1 MNSPPLITS
10 RANRR
15 RALSLDNPATPLL
28 GTIARRKSDKREQDE
43 AAQRIHRMHV
53 VSGCQCWS
61 MYAVVALLS
70 LAIVGIVFYAQ
81 RPNAFTPSLPDMH
94 PGQTLPG
101 QRTHHPPTTFAVLPE
116 HVFNPHTAWEH
127 LEAITTTPHPFNSRA
142 NSDRTR
148 KYIQD
153 QFRELQ
159 AEAIALG
166 RRNVRY
172 DDGLDNTTWTRRRE
186 ERRTKVEGETGPDD
200 GEELLPEE
208 VLEVV
213 QGDNMVMWVGGV
225 VDSVEDNVPVSI
237 EIDVDQESQT
247 ALLVSA
253 HYDSVATSYGA
264 TDDGG
269 GVAVALAM
277 IRHFIHHPV
286 QHTLIFNLNNA
297 EELGLFGA
305 AAFMGALPNSTMETG
320 SGHPWK
326 KYIRAFINL
335 EGAGS
340 GGPSLLFRAS
350 NYDIIRHYAD
360 NAPYPHASVFAND
373 LFPLH
378 LIRSD
383 TDYSVYTQHGLLGLD
398 IAFYQRRAMYH
409 SLTDDLPIQSLY
421 HMGSNAQATIA
432 GLCNTPYLDSI
443 QLVGNPAASH
453 PASPSSSSSSEPFSP
468 RAHFA
473 GKGVFFD
480 VLGNQMFIWELW
492 TVLLSNTLFLGLG
505 LPILTWSVVKI
516 GVALM
521 KKTRDRNHRLRST
534 VENPHS
540 LRSILDPS
548 SQSLAEYSED
558 GSAPLSPLNSSYRH
572 RRRHSGSVEHDQY
585 APPGKRAIVKTVGYI
600 TLIIALN
607 IGALWGASNWLQRV
621 NPLARYSHPWLTLL
635 ALGWLLLVV
644 NTVVVYSITLFEA
657 LVCGPVPVVRGTAQ
671 WTIALGLW
679 WWLVVLVVGT
689 GVAGWLGI
697 GALYGSTVLAV
708 CAGTAALVQ
717 IAFSFIPPA
726 ADAKSPRKIWVAVLV
741 LNLLLPGV
749 LILDLLVL
757 VVHMVGHTFAG
768 GNTGIMYVGYGVFLI
783 PIFLSMV
790 PVISRARNFK
800 LALVLELLMLALLFW
815 ALTRVEPFTD
825 QDPAGIHFS
834 QYYNQT
840 ARTSYVE
847 LSTTAGPGYL
857 NRILEHVAESETNEP
872 SSASG
877 KKRPQCSPVIADP
890 TNERLESC
898 RYQPARQVFEDPGRD
913 VPVHAEWLSPKT
925 ESVEG
930 WREGRLQI
938 LAVESRICSVSVDE
952 TSVGMETELWFE
964 PSLGT
969 PKEDENRERPP
980 VNHHPKTL
988 RVWAREWNRA
998 WVAGIRVKEPSKQ
1011 HHPYSFLKTN
1021 ETVEDEGGVV
1031 SNSPKK
1037 TPTVSL
1043 KVVCGYDDWNSEQ
1056 GYASEFNHL
1065 RTHIPK
1071 WTRIRD
1077 GGLNP
1082 EGLFTV
1088 GVDMHF

>member
-1 MNSPPLITS
+1 M
-10 RANRR
+10 
-15 RALSLDNPATPLL
+15 
-28 GTIARRKSDKREQDE
+28 
-43 AAQRIHRMHV
+43 
-53 VSGCQCWS
+53 
-61 MYAVVALLS
+61 
-70 LAIVGIVFYAQ
+70 GIVFYAR
-81 RPNAFTPSLPDMH
+81 RPNAFTPALPDMS
-94 PGQTLPG
+94 PGQTLPD
-101 QRTHHPPTTFAVLPE
+101 
-116 HVFNPHTAWEH
+116 VFNPYTAWKH

-142 NSDRTR
+142 NSDLTR

-172 DDGLDNTTWTRRRE
+172 NDGLDNSTWTRRRQDQ
-186 ERRTKVEGETGPDD
+186 DD
-200 GEELLPEE
+200 GSEESQPEE

-225 VDSVEDNVPVSI
+225 VASVEDNVPVSI

-253 HYDSVATSYGA
+253 HYDSVPTSYGA

-269 GVAVALAM
+269 GVAVALAL

-297 EELGLFGA
+297 EEPGMFGA
-305 AAFMGALPNSTMETG
+305 FAFMGALPNSTMETG

-340 GGPSLLFRAS
+340 GGPSLLFRGS

-360 NAPYPHASVFAND
+360 NAPHPHASVFAHD
-373 LFPLH
+373 LFPPR
-378 LIRSD
+378 IIQSE
-383 TDYSVYTQHGLLGLD
+383 TDYSVYTQHGLVGLD

-409 SLTDDLPIQSLY
+409 STTDDLPIQSLY

-432 GLCNTPYLDSI
+432 GLCNTPYLDS
-443 QLVGNPAASH
+443 LPPAGDPATPH
-453 PASPSSSSSSEPFSP
+453 PPSEPFSP

-480 VLGNQMFIWELW
+480 
-492 TVLLSNTLFLGLG
+492 
-505 LPILTWSVVKI
+505 I

-521 KKTRDRNHRLRST
+521 KKSRDRHHRLRT
-534 VENPHS
+534 PTENPHS

-548 SQSLAEYSED
+548 SQSLAEFSED
-558 GSAPLSPLNSSYRH
+558 GSNAPLSPLNSSYRH
-572 RRRHSGSVEHDQY
+572 RRRPSGSPEDKQY
-585 APPGKRAIVKTVGYI
+585 DPPGKRAIVKTVAYI
-600 TLIIALN
+600 VLIIALD
-607 IGALWGASNWLQRV
+607 IGALVGASNSLERV
-621 NPLARYSHPWLTLL
+621 NPMARYAHPWLVLL

-697 GALYGSTVLAV
+697 GALYGTTVLAV

-726 ADAKSPRKIWVAVLV
+726 ADAKSPRKVWIAVLA

-757 VVHMVGHTFAG
+757 VVHMLGHTFAG
-768 GNTGIMYVGYGVFLI
+768 GNKMYVAYGMFLI

-800 LALVLELLMLALLFW
+800 MVLVSELLVLALLFW
-815 ALTRVEPFTD
+815 ALTSVEPFTD
-825 QDPAGIHFS
+825 QDPTEVSFS

-847 LSTTAGPGYL
+847 LSATAGPGYL
-857 NRILEHVAESETNEP
+857 DRILAHVADQG
-872 SSASG
+872 SSRALG
-877 KKRPQCSPVIADP
+877 KKLDCTPITLDP
-890 TNERLESC
+890 NGHLESC
-898 RYQPARQVFEDPGRD
+898 RFQPTRQVFEDRGRD
-913 VPVHAEWLSPKT
+913 VPVHAEWLAAPKT
-925 ESVEG
+925 ETVEG

-938 LAVESRICSVSVDE
+938 LAVESRVCSVTVAE
-952 TSVGMETELWFE
+952 TSVGLETELWFE
-964 PSLGT
+964 PATGV
-969 PKEDENRERPP
+969 PAAPHKGEEEDESQEQPSP
-980 VNHHPKTL
+980 ANHHRKTL

-998 WVAGIRVKEPSKQ
+998 WVAGIRVREPQQKEHAYFQ
-1011 HHPYSFLKTN
+1011 D
-1021 ETVEDEGGVV
+1021 ETAEEGEVV
-1031 SNSPKK
+1031 KGGPKK
-1037 TPTVSL
+1037 SPTVSL
-1043 KVVCGYDDWNSEQ
+1043 KVVCGYDDWSSEQ

-1065 RTHIPK
+1065 RTRLPE

-1077 GGLNP
+1077 GHLNP

>member
-61 MYAVVALLS
+61 MYAVVALIS
-70 LAIVGIVFYAQ
+70 LAVMGIVFYAR
-81 RPNAFTPSLPDMH
+81 RPNAFTPALPDLY
-94 PGQTLPG
+94 PGQTLPD
-101 QRTHHPPTTFAVLPE
+101 
-116 HVFNPHTAWEH
+116 VFNPHTAWKH

-142 NSDRTR
+142 NSDLTR

-172 DDGLDNTTWTRRRE
+172 DDGLDNSTWTRRRQQQQQ
-186 ERRTKVEGETGPDD
+186 RRTNVQDD
-200 GEELLPEE
+200 DSEESQPEE

-213 QGDNMVMWVGGV
+213 QGDNMVVWVGGV
-225 VDSVEDNVPVSI
+225 VNSVEDNVPVSI

-269 GVAVALAM
+269 GVAVALAL

-297 EELGLFGA
+297 EEPGMFGA
-305 AAFMGALPNSTMETG
+305 SAFMGALPNSTMESG

-340 GGPSLLFRAS
+340 GGPSLLFRGS

-360 NAPYPHASVFAND
+360 NAPYPHASVFAHD
-373 LFPLH
+373 LFPLR
-378 LIRSD
+378 IIQSE
-383 TDYSVYTQHGLLGLD
+383 TDYSVYTRHGLVGLD

-409 SLTDDLPIQSLY
+409 SMTDHLPIQSLY

-432 GLCNTPYLDSI
+432 GLCNTPYLDFI
-443 QLVGNPAASH
+443 QPEGDPATL
-453 PASPSSSSSSEPFSP
+453 PPPSEPFSP

-480 VLGNQMFIWELW
+480 VLGRQMFIWELW
-492 TVLLSNTLFLGLG
+492 TLLLSNTLFLGLG
-505 LPILTWSVVKI
+505 LPVLTWAAVKI

-521 KKTRDRNHRLRST
+521 KKSRDRNHRLRSPA
-534 VENPHS
+534 ENPHS

-558 GSAPLSPLNSSYRH
+558 GSNAPLSPLHSSYRH
-572 RRRHSGSVEHDQY
+572 RRRHSGSPEDKQY
-585 APPGKRAIVKTVGYI
+585 DPPGKRAILKTVAYI
-600 TLIIALN
+600 TLIIALDV
-607 IGALWGASNWLQRV
+607 GALLGASNWLERV
-621 NPLARYSHPWLTLL
+621 NPLARYAHPWLVLL

-644 NTVVVYSITLFEA
+644 NTVVVYSLTLFEA

-679 WWLVVLVVGT
+679 WWLVILIVGT

-697 GALYGSTVLAV
+697 GALYGTTVLAV

-726 ADAKSPRKIWVAVLV
+726 ADAKSPRKVWIAVLA

-749 LILDLLVL
+749 VILDLLVL

-768 GNTGIMYVGYGVFLI
+768 GNKIYIAYGVFLI

-800 LALVLELLMLALLFW
+800 MALVLELLVLALLVW
-815 ALTRVEPFTD
+815 ALTSVEPFTD
-825 QDPAGIHFS
+825 QDPAGVSFS

-847 LSTTAGPGYL
+847 LSATAGPGYL
-857 NRILEHVAESETNEP
+857 DRILAHVADRES
-872 SSASG
+872 SSALG
-877 KKRPQCSPVIADP
+877 KKLNCTPITLDP
-890 TNERLESC
+890 NGHLESC
-898 RYQPARQVFEDPGRD
+898 RFQPTRQVFEDPGRD
-913 VPVHAEWLSPKT
+913 VPVHAEWLAPTT
-925 ESVEG
+925 ETAEG

-938 LAVESRICSVSVDE
+938 LAVESRICSVSLAE
-952 TSVGMETELWFE
+952 TPVGMETELWFE
-964 PSLGT
+964 PAAVAPAAPAQSQEQPSAT
-969 PKEDENRERPP
+969 
-980 VNHHPKTL
+980 HHHRKTL

-998 WVAGIRVKEPSKQ
+998 WVAGIRVREQKQKQ
-1011 HHPYSFLKTN
+1011 HGSSQN
-1021 ETVEDEGGVV
+1021 ETTEEGRV
-1031 SNSPKK
+1031 NSPKK
-1037 TPTVSL
+1037 SPTVSL
-1043 KVVCGYDDWNSEQ
+1043 KVVCGYDDWSSGQ

-1065 RTHIPK
+1065 RTRIPE

-1077 GGLNP
+1077 GRLNP

>member
-1 MNSPPLITS
+1 MNSPPPITS

-53 VSGCQCWS
+53 VSGCQCGS

-70 LAIVGIVFYAQ
+70 LAVMGIVFSAR
-81 RPNAFTPSLPDMH
+81 RPNAFTPSLPDMS

-101 QRTHHPPTTFAVLPE
+101 QQRAHTILPR
-116 HVFNPHTAWEH
+116 HLLQPAYDVFNPHTAWEH
-127 LEAITTTPHPFNSRA
+127 LAAITTTPHPFNSRA
-142 NSDRTR
+142 NSDLTR

-172 DDGLDNTTWTRRRE
+172 DDGLDNSTWTRRHEARPDN
-186 ERRTKVEGETGPDD
+186 GEP
-200 GEELLPEE
+200 LQPEE

-253 HYDSVATSYGA
+253 HFDSVATTYGA

-297 EELGLFGA
+297 EELGMFGA
-305 AAFMGALPNSTMETG
+305 SAFMGALPNSTMETG

-326 KYIRAFINL
+326 KYIRAFVNL

-340 GGPSLLFRAS
+340 GGPSLLFRGS
-350 NYDIIRHYAD
+350 NYDVIRHYAD

-373 LFPLH
+373 LFPLR
-378 LIRSD
+378 IIQSE
-383 TDYSVYTQHGLLGLD
+383 TDYSVYTRHGLQGLD

-421 HMGSNAQATIA
+421 HMGSNAQATIT

-443 QLVGNPAASH
+443 ELAGNRATPH
-453 PASPSSSSSSEPFSP
+453 PSPSSSSEPFSP

-473 GKGVFFD
+473 GKAVFFD
-480 VLGNQMFIWELW
+480 ILGKQMFIWELW
-492 TVLLSNTLFLGLG
+492 TLLLSNTFILGLG
-505 LPILTWSVVKI
+505 LPVLTWAMVKI
-516 GVALM
+516 GVALVN
-521 KKTRDRNHRLRST
+521 KHRDRTHRLRST

-548 SQSLAEYSED
+548 SQSLAEFSED
-558 GSAPLSPLNSSYRH
+558 GSSAPLSPLNSHYRH
-572 RRRHSGSVEHDQY
+572 RRRHSGSLEHDQY
-585 APPGKRAIVKTVGYI
+585 DPPGKRAIIKTVGYI
-600 TLIIALN
+600 TLIIALD
-607 IGALWGASNWLQRV
+607 IEAMWGAFNWLERV
-621 NPLARYSHPWLTLL
+621 NPLARYSHPWLALL

-644 NTVVVYSITLFEA
+644 NTVMVYSITLFEA

-671 WTIALGLW
+671 WTIALGIW
-679 WWLVVLVVGT
+679 WWLVMLVIGT
-689 GVAGWLGI
+689 GVAGWLGT

-708 CAGTAALVQ
+708 CAGIAALVQ

-726 ADAKSPRKIWVAVLV
+726 TDAKGPRKVWIAVLV
-741 LNLLLPGV
+741 LNLLLPGI

-757 VVHMVGHTFAG
+757 VVHMVGHTVACG
-768 GNTGIMYVGYGVFLI
+768 SAMYVAYGVFLI

-800 LALVLELLMLALLFW
+800 MALVSELLMLALLFW
-815 ALTRVEPFTD
+815 ALTSVEPFTD
-825 QDPAGIHFS
+825 QDPAGIAFS

-857 NRILEHVAESETNEP
+857 DRILEHVDERDTESPNAFGTR
-872 SSASG
+872 A
-877 KKRPQCSPVIADP
+877 KCSPITV
-890 TNERLESC
+890 NGRLESC
-898 RYQPARQVFEDPGRD
+898 RFEPKRQVFEDPGRD
-913 VPVHAEWLSPKT
+913 VPVHAEWLSPKR
-925 ESVEG
+925 ESAEG

-938 LAVESRICSVSVDE
+938 LAVESRICSVYLAE

-964 PSLGT
+964 PALGVPPT
-969 PKEDENRERPP
+969 SSKEDEIREPTT
-980 VNHHPKTL
+980 VNHYRKTL
-988 RVWAREWNRA
+988 HVWAREWNRA
-998 WVAGIRVKEPSKQ
+998 WVAGIRVKEPKQ
-1011 HHPYSFLKTN
+1011 PQHQPYSQH
-1021 ETVEDEGGVV
+1021 EEEEGTVYDT
-1031 SNSPKK
+1031 KK

-1043 KVVCGYDDWNSEQ
+1043 KVVCGYDDWSSGQ

-1065 RTHIPK
+1065 RTHLPG

-1077 GGLNP
+1077 GGMNP

>member
-1 MNSPPLITS
+1 MNSPPPITS

-70 LAIVGIVFYAQ
+70 LAVMGIVFYAR
-81 RPNAFTPSLPDMH
+81 RPNAFTPSLPDLS
-94 PGQTLPG
+94 PGQTLP
-101 QRTHHPPTTFAVLPE
+101 
-116 HVFNPHTAWEH
+116 
-127 LEAITTTPHPFNSRA
+127 
-142 NSDRTR
+142 
-148 KYIQD
+148 
-153 QFRELQ
+153 

-172 DDGLDNTTWTRRRE
+172 DDGLDNSTWTRRR
-186 ERRTKVEGETGPDD
+186 RQAPQQPRTKDQGETGPINKED
-200 GEELLPEE
+200 LQPEE

-225 VDSVEDNVPVSI
+225 VDAVEDNVPVSI

-269 GVAVALAM
+269 GIAVALAM

-305 AAFMGALPNSTMETG
+305 AAFMGAPPNSTMETG

-335 EGAGS
+335 EGGGS

-350 NYDIIRHYAD
+350 DYDIIRHYAD
-360 NAPYPHASVFAND
+360 NAPYPHASVFVND
-373 LFPLH
+373 LFPLG
-378 LIRSD
+378 IIDSD
-383 TDYSVYTQHGLLGLD
+383 TDYSVYTQHGLVGMD
-398 IAFYQRRAMYH
+398 IAFYQHRAMYH
-409 SLTDDLPIQSLY
+409 TTTDDLSIQSLY

-432 GLCNTPYLDSI
+432 GLCNSPYLDSL
-443 QLVGNPAASH
+443 QVTGNPTTPR
-453 PASPSSSSSSEPFSP
+453 PASEPFSP
-468 RAHFA
+468 RAHFS

-480 VLGNQMFIWELW
+480 ILGKQMFLWELW
-492 TVLLSNTLFLGLG
+492 TMLLSNTLLLGLG
-505 LPILTWSVVKI
+505 LPVLTWAVVKI
-516 GVALM
+516 GAALV
-521 KKTRDRNHRLRST
+521 KKSRDRYHRLRST

-548 SQSLAEYSED
+548 SQSIAEFSED
-558 GSAPLSPLNSSYRH
+558 GSAPLSPLNSNYRH
-572 RRRHSGSVEHDQY
+572 RRRHSGSLEHNQY
-585 APPGKRAIVKTVGYI
+585 DPPGKRAIVKTVGYI
-600 TLIIALN
+600 TLIIALD
-607 IGALWGASNWLQRV
+607 IGALVATSHWLERA
-621 NPLARYSHPWLTLL
+621 NPLARYSHPWLVLL

-679 WWLVVLVVGT
+679 WWLIVLVVGT
-689 GVAGWLGI
+689 GVAGWFGI

-726 ADAKSPRKIWVAVLV
+726 ADAKSPRKVWIAVLA

-757 VVHMVGHTFAG
+757 VVHLIGQTFPG
-768 GNTGIMYVGYGVFLI
+768 GNAGNMYVAYGVFLI

-790 PVISRARNFK
+790 PVISQARNFK
-800 LALVLELLMLALLFW
+800 MALLSELLMLALLLW
-815 ALTRVEPFTD
+815 ALTRVEPFTE
-825 QDPAGIHFS
+825 QDPVRLDFS

-857 NRILEHVAESETNEP
+857 DRILEHVAKKDSES
-872 SSASG
+872 SSALG
-877 KKRPQCSPVIADP
+877 QRPKCSPITKDP
-890 TNERLESC
+890 NGRLESC
-898 RYQPARQVFEDPGRD
+898 RFQPERQVFEDPGRD
-913 VPVHAEWLSPKT
+913 VPVHAEWLSPES

-938 LAVESRICSVSVDE
+938 LAVESRICSVSLAE
-952 TSVGMETELWFE
+952 TFVGMETELWFE
-964 PSLGT
+964 PALGAT
-969 PKEDENRERPP
+969 VPHPGDVVQDAPS
-980 VNHHPKTL
+980 VSNHHRKTL

-998 WVAGIRVKEPSKQ
+998 WVAGIRVREQKHKQ
-1011 HHPYSFLKTN
+1011 QQGRPLHSLN
-1021 ETVEDEGGVV
+1021 ETLAAEEGVLG
-1031 SNSPKK
+1031 SPKM
-1037 TPTVSL
+1037 PTVSL
-1043 KVVCGYDDWNSEQ
+1043 KVVCGYDDWSSSQ

-1065 RTHIPK
+1065 RTRIPG
-1071 WTRIRD
+1071 WTRIGEGRM
-1077 GGLNP
+1077 NR
-1082 EGLFTV
+1082 EGLFAV
-1088 GVDMHF
+1088 AVDMHF